1 VLLVD
6 GVRGLQRDAL
16 ESKIVE
22 FIARA
27 HGRTRTWNLSTWRVW
42 QWVRVLKERGRAFS
56 LATASATPASQS
68 QPALARPRPPNGA
81 ALASA
86 TIDRC

>member
-22 FIARA
+22 FITRA
-27 HGRTRTWNLSTWRVW
+27 YGRTRTRTWHLSTWRVW
-42 QWVRVLKERGRAFS
+42 QWVRVLNE
-56 LATASATPASQS
+56 
-68 QPALARPRPPNGA
+68 
-81 ALASA
+81 
-86 TIDRC
+86 